1 MHPESPDNGPI
12 GIVRNP
18 VAGSASARARWPAI
32 LAAFRGGFP
41 AIDLRETSGPGQ
53 TARLARD
60 LALAGADPVVAV
72 GGDGT
77 IGEAVD
83 GLMAADAPAR
93 PAFSF
98 VMQGTGSDFSRNF
111 PGISHDETLPQALA
125 HAPERPLDIG
135 RLSFVDA
142 DGRGGT
148 RHFVNIASFGV
159 SGPTVRAVN
168 AARRGRWLPGPVLF
182 LWHAVMAILRYRPDR
197 VRIRLDGEEIY
208 SGGITVVAVA
218 NGAWFGGGMK
228 VAPDADIADGWF
240 DVVIVREKTTFG
252 ILSVMHRIYSG
263 RHVIDPDVAIHRA
276 RLVEAEPLAGARP
289 ALLDCDGEAP
299 GTIPAR
305 FEIVPAA
312 LRLKL

>member
-1 MHPESPDNGPI
+1 M

-18 VAGSASARARWPAI
+18 VAGSAAAQVRWPAI
-32 LAAFRGGFP
+32 LAAFRRSFT
-41 AIDLRETSGPGQ
+41 AVDVRETLPGE
-53 TARLARD
+53 TAGLAHD
-60 LALAGADPVVAV
+60 LALEGADPVVAV

-77 IGEAVD
+77 IGEVAD
-83 GLMAADAPAR
+83 GLMAVDASSR

-98 VMQGTGSDFSRNF
+98 VMQGTGSDFARNF
-111 PGISHDETLPQALA
+111 PGMSHDETLPRALA
-125 HAPERPLDIG
+125 AAPERPLDIG
-135 RLSFVDA
+135 RLGFVDSQ
-142 DGRGGT
+142 GRGRT

-168 AARRGRWLPGPVLF
+168 AARHGRWLPGPVLF
-182 LWHAVMAILRYRPDR
+182 LYHSIREILRYRADR
-197 VRIRLDGEEIY
+197 VRIRLDGREVY
-208 SGGITVVAVA
+208 AGGITVVAVA

-228 VAPDADIADGWF
+228 VAPDADVADGWF
-240 DVVIVREKTTFG
+240 DVVIVREKTAFG

-276 RLVEAEPLAGARP
+276 RLIEVEPLEGATP
-289 ALLDCDGEAP
+289 SLLDCDGEAP

-305 FEIVPAA
+305 FELLPAA